1 MEKNSIICELNHS
14 FAKSSAE
21 KVAILPIIP
30 LKKWQHDQK
39 FRGKSGNLSKFLA
52 KNKLAPRLGTFLYCP
67 LNKIIN
73 SHFLYS

>member
-21 KVAILPIIP
+21 KVAMLPIIP

-39 FRGKSGNLSKFLA
+39 FRGKSGTISKFLA
-52 KNKLAPRLGTFLYCP
+52 RSKLAPRLAAFLYYP